1 VSRRPREHNLAAS
14 CDSGSD
20 GSGFPAAWAGLSTPA
35 GTCGASHARSCRRLL
50 RDHVCVSRSQ
60 NAGIA
65 ESLGAAAGAVHL
77 YTLSHVSSARVS
89 IQHVLCF
96 PFLSCS
102 QNSVTAS
109 ILYPDSERGAAQS
122 SGRPA
127 RPVGRSAP
135 APGGRRGRT
144 PPSPRGRRAPLMA
157 HEATPRGRHSVH
169 ACSCRVRHVFGQ
181 DQRAKVVIWLLEA
194 EGRQQIRRTWRTCG
208 EGCAPW

>member
-102 QNSVTAS
+102 QNSVAAS

-135 APGGRRGRT
+135 GPRRAGARAHPSAARPSRAT
-144 PPSPRGRRAPLMA
+144 HGTRGHSPRPPQRACMFM
-157 HEATPRGRHSVH
+157 PR
-169 ACSCRVRHVFGQ
+169 AARVRPGPESQ
-181 DQRAKVVIWLLEA
+181 SCNLAS
-194 EGRQQIRRTWRTCG
+194 
-208 EGCAPW
+208 

>member
-102 QNSVTAS
+102 QNSVAAS

-127 RPVGRSAP
+127 RPSWALCPCALVRAAARAP
-135 APGGRRGRT
+135 APGARAHPSAARPSRATHGTRGH
-144 PPSPRGRRAPLMA
+144 SPRPPQRACMFM
-157 HEATPRGRHSVH
+157 PR
-169 ACSCRVRHVFGQ
+169 AARVRPGPESQ
-181 DQRAKVVIWLLEA
+181 SCNLAS
-194 EGRQQIRRTWRTCG
+194 
-208 EGCAPW
+208 

>member
-96 PFLSCS
+96 PFLSGS
-102 QNSVTAS
+102 QNSVAAS

-122 SGRPA
+122 SGRLA

-135 APGGRRGRT
+135 GRAADAGARAHPSAARPSRATHGTRGH
-144 PPSPRGRRAPLMA
+144 SPRPPQRACMFM
-157 HEATPRGRHSVH
+157 PR
-169 ACSCRVRHVFGQ
+169 AARVRPGPESQ
-181 DQRAKVVIWLLEA
+181 SCNLAS
-194 EGRQQIRRTWRTCG
+194 
-208 EGCAPW
+208 

>member
-1 VSRRPREHNLAAS
+1 MSRRQREHNLAAS

-102 QNSVTAS
+102 QNSVAAS

-127 RPVGRSAP
+127 RPVGRCLCPSLGAGSR
-135 APGGRRGRT
+135 A
-144 PPSPRGRRAPLMA
+144 SPRAHRPARAA
-157 HEATPRGRHSVH
+157 VARHSRHTRPLPAAATACMHVH
-169 ACSCRVRHVFGQ
+169 AACGTCS
-181 DQRAKVVIWLLEA
+181 A
-194 EGRQQIRRTWRTCG
+194 RTRETKL
-208 EGCAPW
+208 

>member
-122 SGRPA
+122 TDVA
-127 RPVGRSAP
+127 RPVGRSTIQPLGVAAARGHTAQP
-135 APGGRRGRT
+135 ARPSRATHGTRGH
-144 PPSPRGRRAPLMA
+144 SPRPPQRACMFM
-157 HEATPRGRHSVH
+157 PR
-169 ACSCRVRHVFGQ
+169 AARVRPGPESQ
-181 DQRAKVVIWLLEA
+181 SCNLAS
-194 EGRQQIRRTWRTCG
+194 
-208 EGCAPW
+208 

>member
-102 QNSVTAS
+102 QNSVAAS

-122 SGRPA
+122 TDVA
-127 RPVGRSAP
+127 RPVGRSTIHATT
-135 APGGRRGRT
+135 GGRRDVLHAGVKRDPT
-144 PPSPRGRRAPLMA
+144 KFSNSRNAGPHSTFLAAAPRSDA
-157 HEATPRGRHSVH
+157 
-169 ACSCRVRHVFGQ
+169 
-181 DQRAKVVIWLLEA
+181 
-194 EGRQQIRRTWRTCG
+194 
-208 EGCAPW
+208 

>member
-1 VSRRPREHNLAAS
+1 MSRRPREHNLAAS

-35 GTCGASHARSCRRLL
+35 GACGASHARSCRRLL

-102 QNSVTAS
+102 QNSVAAP

-122 SGRPA
+122 SGRHA

-135 APGGRRGRT
+135 GRAARGPAGTTPQRRT
-144 PPSPRGRRAPLMA
+144 AVA
-157 HEATPRGRHSVH
+157 RHSWFTRPLPAAATACMHVH
-169 ACSCRVRHVFGQ
+169 AACGTCS
-181 DQRAKVVIWLLEA
+181 A
-194 EGRQQIRRTWRTCG
+194 RTR
-208 EGCAPW
+208 EPKL

>member
-1 VSRRPREHNLAAS
+1 MSRRPREHNLAAS

-135 APGGRRGRT
+135 AWVAAGAHRPA
-144 PPSPRGRRAPLMA
+144 RAA
-157 HEATPRGRHSVH
+157 VARHSWHTRPLPAAATACMHVH
-169 ACSCRVRHVFGQ
+169 AACGTCS
-181 DQRAKVVIWLLEA
+181 A
-194 EGRQQIRRTWRTCG
+194 RTR
-208 EGCAPW
+208 EPKL

>member
-102 QNSVTAS
+102 QNSVAAS

-127 RPVGRSAP
+127 RPVGRSARLV
-135 APGGRRGRT
+135 APT
-144 PPSPRGRRAPLMA
+144 RRAG
-157 HEATPRGRHSVH
+157 TPQRRTAVARHSWFTRPLPAAATACMHVH
-169 ACSCRVRHVFGQ
+169 AACGTCS
-181 DQRAKVVIWLLEA
+181 A
-194 EGRQQIRRTWRTCG
+194 RTR
-208 EGCAPW
+208 EPKL

>member
-1 VSRRPREHNLAAS
+1 MVSRRPREHNLAAS

-60 NAGIA
+60 NAVNSGVSA
-65 ESLGAAAGAVHL
+65 LGRDGRRRAVHL

-102 QNSVTAS
+102 QNSVAAS

-135 APGGRRGRT
+135 RLVPRRG
-144 PPSPRGRRAPLMA
+144 PRGGAGTPHAVRRSWHTRPLPA
-157 HEATPRGRHSVH
+157 AATACMHVH
-169 ACSCRVRHVFGQ
+169 AACGTCS
-181 DQRAKVVIWLLEA
+181 A
-194 EGRQQIRRTWRTCG
+194 RTR
-208 EGCAPW
+208 EPKL

>member
-1 VSRRPREHNLAAS
+1 VVSRRPREHNLAAS

-102 QNSVTAS
+102 QNSVAAS

-135 APGGRRGRT
+135 AWVAARAHTAQPARPSRATHGTRGH
-144 PPSPRGRRAPLMA
+144 SPRPPQRACMFM
-157 HEATPRGRHSVH
+157 PR
-169 ACSCRVRHVFGQ
+169 AARVRPGPESQ
-181 DQRAKVVIWLLEA
+181 SCNLAS
-194 EGRQQIRRTWRTCG
+194 
-208 EGCAPW
+208 

>member
-1 VSRRPREHNLAAS
+1 MSRRPREHNLAAS

-102 QNSVTAS
+102 QNSVAAS

-135 APGGRRGRT
+135 GPRRRGGAGTTPQRRT
-144 PPSPRGRRAPLMA
+144 AVA
-157 HEATPRGRHSVH
+157 RHSWHTRPLPAAATACMHVH
-169 ACSCRVRHVFGQ
+169 AACGTCS
-181 DQRAKVVIWLLEA
+181 A
-194 EGRQQIRRTWRTCG
+194 RTR
-208 EGCAPW
+208 EPKL

>member
-1 VSRRPREHNLAAS
+1 MSRRPREHNLAAS

-102 QNSVTAS
+102 QNSVAAS

-122 SGRPA
+122 SGVDPPRVLLGALPLVARRAGARAHPSAA
-127 RPVGRSAP
+127 RPSRATHGT
-135 APGGRRGRT
+135 RGH
-144 PPSPRGRRAPLMA
+144 SPRPPQRACMFM
-157 HEATPRGRHSVH
+157 PR
-169 ACSCRVRHVFGQ
+169 AARVRPGPESQ
-181 DQRAKVVIWLLEA
+181 SCNLAS
-194 EGRQQIRRTWRTCG
+194 
-208 EGCAPW
+208 

>member
-1 VSRRPREHNLAAS
+1 VVSRRPREHNLAAS

-102 QNSVTAS
+102 QNSVTAL

-127 RPVGRSAP
+127 RPVGRCRCPSLGAGSR
-135 APGGRRGRT
+135 A
-144 PPSPRGRRAPLMA
+144 SPRAHPSAARPSRAT
-157 HEATPRGRHSVH
+157 HGTRGHSPRPPQR
-169 ACSCRVRHVFGQ
+169 ACMFMPRAARVRPGPESQ
-181 DQRAKVVIWLLEA
+181 SCNLAS
-194 EGRQQIRRTWRTCG
+194 
-208 EGCAPW
+208 

>member
-1 VSRRPREHNLAAS
+1 MSRRPREHNLAAS

-102 QNSVTAS
+102 QNSVAAS

-135 APGGRRGRT
+135 WSRRAGARAHPSAARPSRAT
-144 PPSPRGRRAPLMA
+144 HGTRGHSPRPPQRACMFM
-157 HEATPRGRHSVH
+157 PR
-169 ACSCRVRHVFGQ
+169 AARVRPGPESQ
-181 DQRAKVVIWLLEA
+181 SCNLAS
-194 EGRQQIRRTWRTCG
+194 
-208 EGCAPW
+208 

>member
-1 VSRRPREHNLAAS
+1 MSRRPREHNLAAS

-102 QNSVTAS
+102 QNSVTAL

-127 RPVGRSAP
+127 RVLLGAAWDSWVAG
-135 APGGRRGRT
+135 A
-144 PPSPRGRRAPLMA
+144 SPRAHRPARAA
-157 HEATPRGRHSVH
+157 VARHSRHTRPLPAAATACMHVH
-169 ACSCRVRHVFGQ
+169 AACGTCS
-181 DQRAKVVIWLLEA
+181 A
-194 EGRQQIRRTWRTCG
+194 RTR
-208 EGCAPW
+208 EPKL

>member
-1 VSRRPREHNLAAS
+1 MVSRRPREHNLAAS

-102 QNSVTAS
+102 QNSVAAPIYS
-109 ILYPDSERGAAQS
+109 IRTQSGA
-122 SGRPA
+122 
-127 RPVGRSAP
+127 
-135 APGGRRGRT
+135 
-144 PPSPRGRRAPLMA
+144 PPSRADDPRVLLGALPLVAPRGGAGTTPQRRTAVA
-157 HEATPRGRHSVH
+157 RHSWFTRPLPAAATACMHVH
-169 ACSCRVRHVFGQ
+169 AACGTCS
-181 DQRAKVVIWLLEA
+181 A
-194 EGRQQIRRTWRTCG
+194 RTR
-208 EGCAPW
+208 EPKL